1 AEKTVDGGASI
12 KATSDFVLELNQ
24 ESVFESVDVP
34 DVTTTEGG
42 QSDNIDTSPN
52 DKNHDGDDSHQKNDS
67 ESVAV
72 KDARASDDQ
81 VVLEDTV
88 IPNSP
93 VNLGGHMSGDTDVNS
108 QDDESMKTAE
118 E

>member
-1 AEKTVDGGASI
+1 
-12 KATSDFVLELNQ
+12 
-24 ESVFESVDVP
+24 VP

-42 QSDNIDTSPN
+42 QSDDIDTTPN
-52 DKNHDGDDSHQKNDS
+52 DKNHDGDDSHQKNDA

-81 VVLEDTV
+81 SVLKDTV

-93 VNLGGHMSGDTDVNS
+93 INLRGNMSGDTIVNS
-108 QDDESMKTAE
+108 QDDES
-118 E
+118 